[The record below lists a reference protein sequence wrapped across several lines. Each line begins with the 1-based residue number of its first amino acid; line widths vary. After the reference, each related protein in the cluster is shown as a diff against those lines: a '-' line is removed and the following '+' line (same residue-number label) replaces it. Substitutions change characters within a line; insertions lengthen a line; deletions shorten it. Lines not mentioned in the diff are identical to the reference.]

1 MLIHVILTAALMQQP
16 APAASAEALFDAA
29 RRGDRTRVVQLLDAG
44 VDVNARARYDAT
56 ALGFAA
62 DKGHLDV
69 VRLLVERGADVNVV
83 DTFYKTRPI
92 DWALSNDHLDV
103 ALYLLEKGS
112 QGAGRALSTG
122 IRQKHV
128 GLVRAAVARPELD
141 AETLATALVQAQ
153 KEADPAIIE
162 VVSAAAAA
170 KPMAKKPTVTVPAAV
185 LQSYAGTYRNES
197 SGFSVVIAA
206 TENGLTGTAQGQ
218 PPLTLR
224 PTSETSFAA
233 VEAPRLSVS
242 FAGRGGMIESMT
254 VMEGDR
260 PTVLQ
265 RVVAPTAAPTAA
277 PTTAPTASTIAPTA
291 DKIAPT
297 TKEIAPRTKGLPWPA
312 FRGANASGVA
322 DGQGAVAEFDIATG
336 RNVRWKTPIP
346 GIAVSSPIV
355 WGDRVFVTTAV
366 GSNADKTFRTGL
378 YGDVKPVEDVSTHT
392 WKVYALDRRSGAVV
406 WERDA
411 FTGTPKVKRHPKSSL
426 ASSTPATDGKH
437 VVAVFGS
444 IGLLVCYDVNGK
456 KLWQRDI
463 GVIDS
468 GWFFDPTYQW
478 GHSSSPVIHDTHVIV
493 QADQQKG
500 SYIAAFDLATGKPAW
515 RTERS
520 EEIPTWGT
528 PTVVSGQ
535 RGDELVTNG
544 TKIRGYDPRTG
555 KLLWTL
561 GPNSEVT
568 VGTPVAGKDVIYVTG
583 GYPPVRPVYAVKP
596 GGTGDISLPKGQT
609 ASTTIAWSNDREGT
623 YIPTPLLYRDI
634 LYTLNNNGVLTA
646 YNAGSGERLYRA
658 RVGGGGAFSA
668 SPVAA
673 DGRLYFANEDGDV
686 YVAKAGT
693 EYVELGKYSL
703 NEVIMATPAISDGVM
718 VVRTLGHVYG
728 IGSPVTTPA
737 GTSER
742 PREPR

>member
-1 MLIHVILTAALMQQP
+1 MLIHAILIAALMQQS

-29 RRGDRTRVVQLLDAG
+29 RRGDRARVAQLLDAG
-44 VDVNARARYDAT
+44 VDVNVRGRYEAT
-56 ALGFAA
+56 ALVFAA
-62 DKGHLDV
+62 DKGQLDV
-69 VRLLVERGADVNVV
+69 VRLLIERGADVNVV

-92 DWALSNDHLDV
+92 DWALSNNHFDV
-103 ALYLLEKGS
+103 AEYLLEKGS

-122 IRQKHV
+122 IRQTHA
-128 GLVRAAVARPELD
+128 GLVRAAVAKPEID
-141 AETLATALVQAQ
+141 ADTLATALVQAQ
-153 KEADPAIIE
+153 KAGDAAIIE
-162 VVSAAAAA
+162 IVSAAAAA
-170 KPMAKKPTVTVPAAV
+170 KPMAQKPTVAVPAAV

-197 SGFSVVIAA
+197 SGLSVIIAA
-206 TENGLTGTAQGQ
+206 TESGLIGTAQGQ
-218 PPLTLR
+218 PPVTLR

-233 VEAPRLSVS
+233 IEAPRLTVS
-242 FAGRGGMIESMT
+242 FAGRGGTIESMT

-260 PTVLQ
+260 PMVLQ
-265 RVVAPTAAPTAA
+265 RVIA
-277 PTTAPTASTIAPTA
+277 PTTAPTTAPTGNTIASTTKEIAPTA
-291 DKIAPT
+291 
-297 TKEIAPRTKGLPWPA
+297 KEIAPRTKGLPWPA

-322 DGQGAVAEFDIATG
+322 DGQGAVADWDVATG

-346 GIAVSSPIV
+346 GIAVSSPII
-355 WGDRVFVTTAV
+355 WGDRVFLTTAV
-366 GSNADKTFRTGL
+366 GAAADKTFRTGL
-378 YGDVKPVEDVSTHT
+378 YGDVKPVDDVSTHT
-392 WKVYALDRRSGAVV
+392 WKIYALDRRTGAVT
-406 WERDA
+406 WERDV
-411 FTGTPKVKRHPKSSL
+411 FTGSPKVKRHPKSSH

-444 IGLLVCYDVNGK
+444 IGLLACYDVNGR

-478 GHSSSPVIHDTHVIV
+478 GHSSSPVIYNSTVIV

-500 SYIAAFDLATGKPAW
+500 SYIAAFDLATGKPVW
-515 RTERS
+515 RTERTG
-520 EEIPTWGT
+520 EIPTWGT
-528 PTVVSGQ
+528 PTLVSGP
-535 RGDELVTNG
+535 RGDEVVTNG

-596 GGTGDISLPKGQT
+596 GGTGDISLPKGET

-646 YNAGSGERLYRA
+646 YNAGSGQRLYRA

-686 YVAKAGT
+686 FVAKAGP
-693 EYVELGKYSL
+693 EYAELGKYSL
-703 NEVIMATPAISDGVM
+703 NEVIMATPAISDGVI
-718 VVRTLGHVYG
+718 VIRTLGHVYG
-728 IGSPVTTPA
+728 IGAPAKTPA
-737 GTSER
+737 GTSDR
-742 PREPR
+742 PRGPR

>member
-1 MLIHVILTAALMQQP
+1 MLIHAILIAALMQQP
-16 APAASAEALFDAA
+16 ASAPSAEALFDAA
-29 RRGDRTRVVQLLDAG
+29 RRGDRARVAQLLDAG

-56 ALGFAA
+56 AVGFAA

-69 VRLLVERGADVNVV
+69 VRLLVERGADVNVT

-92 DWALSNDHLDV
+92 DWAMSNGHLDV
-103 ALYLLEKGS
+103 AQYLLEHGS
-112 QGAGRALSTG
+112 QGAGRALSSG
-122 IRQKHV
+122 IRQKHI
-128 GLVRAAVARPELD
+128 GLVRAALTRPDVD
-141 AETLATALVQAQ
+141 AETLATAVVQAQ
-153 KEADPAIIE
+153 KEGNAEIVE
-162 VVSAAAAA
+162 MVSAAAAA

-185 LQSYAGTYRNES
+185 LQSYAGTYRNEG
-197 SGFSVVIAA
+197 SGFSVVIVA

-224 PTSETSFAA
+224 PTSETAFAA
-233 VEAPRLSVS
+233 VEAPRLTVS
-242 FAGRGGMIESMT
+242 FAGRAGTIESMT
-254 VMEGDR
+254 VMQGDQ
-260 PTVLQ
+260 PMVLQ
-265 RVVAPTAAPTAA
+265 RVIAPTDA
-277 PTTAPTASTIAPTA
+277 PTTKTIAPTES
-291 DKIAPT
+291 KIAPT
-297 TKEIAPRTKGLPWPA
+297 PKEIAPRAKAAPWPS

-322 DGQGAVAEFDIATG
+322 DGQGVVAEWDVATG
-336 RNVRWKTPIP
+336 RNVRWKTPVP

-366 GSNADKTFRTGL
+366 GANADKTFRTGL

-392 WKVYALDRRSGAVV
+392 WKIYALDRRTGAVA
-406 WERDA
+406 WERDV
-411 FTGTPKVKRHPKSSL
+411 FTGAPKVKRHPKSSQ

-444 IGLLVCYDVNGK
+444 VGQLVCYDVGGR

-478 GHSSSPVIHDTHVIV
+478 GHSSSPIIHNSHVIV

-515 RTERS
+515 RTERPD
-520 EEIPTWGT
+520 EIPTWGT
-528 PTVVSGQ
+528 PTVLTGP
-535 RGDELVTNG
+535 RGDEVVTNG
-544 TKIRGYDPRTG
+544 TKIRGYDARTG

-596 GGTGDISLPKGQT
+596 GGSGDISLPKGQT
-609 ASTTIAWSNDREGT
+609 AGAAIAWSNDREGT
-623 YIPTPLLYRDI
+623 YIPTPLLYRDV

-686 YVAKAGT
+686 VVAKAGA

-703 NEVIMATPAISDGVM
+703 GEVIMATPAISDGVI

-728 IGSPVTTPA
+728 LGETPP
-737 GTSER
+737 TSSSR
-742 PREPR
+742 R